1 MYSTQPNY
9 FGFNMESKMS
19 MEKSKIFKI
28 LGITG
33 GKVYKNTNLRFN
45 TLLDV
50 CSNEFNKE
58 GCYFNLYSD
67 KLNTLIS
74 LTDID
79 TISSCIK
86 KEENSTIYSSIGK
99 SSLSGKSRNDIK
111 RTIRWGI
118 LVSQNCELQP
128 PEYYIRC
135 NTQKDLPSKN
145 LRRKS
150 QGGFARIHY
159 GHLLSKCILQKIG
172 IEGKFVDFP
181 NMNNIYA
188 QTERANV
195 NSAKNCGQKYFE
207 DRVIKEIDSLTEEQY
222 FYYEV
227 EAIFCSQKDRVPIG
241 NRLRGIKID
250 TNTKELE
257 EMFFVFIPNFQEG
270 YKIDYRN
277 GF

>member
-1 MYSTQPNY
+1 
-9 FGFNMESKMS
+9 MS
-19 MEKSKIFKI
+19 IEKSKIFKI

-33 GKVYKNTNLRFN
+33 GKVYKYTNLRFN

-118 LVSQNCELQP
+118 LVPKHCNLST
-128 PEYYIRC
+128 PEFYIRC
-135 NTQKDLPSKN
+135 NTQKEIPSKN
-145 LRRKS
+145 LKRKS
-150 QGGFARIHY
+150 KGEFSWIHY
-159 GHLLSKCILQKIG
+159 GHLLGRRILQKIG
-172 IEGKFVDFP
+172 INGKFVDTL
-181 NMNNIYA
+181 NMNNIFA
-188 QTERANV
+188 QTKRANIH
-195 NSAKNCGQKYFE
+195 SDTDCGQKYFE